1 MNSIS
6 LKAPAKINLFL
17 DITGRLPNGYHE
29 IASVMQTVDIFD
41 YVKIEKAD
49 KTTVRCSNSALD
61 GEGNIAYKAALRFFE
76 GAEIDSGADIFID
89 KRIPMQAGMAGGS
102 ADAAAVLFGLNK
114 IFDEPFSL
122 EELCEIGAK
131 CGADVPFSLMGGTSL
146 AEGIGEKLSQIA
158 PMPDCWLVI
167 VKPDFGM
174 STPESYKYYDEHGLF
189 ALEHPDKHEII
200 ASLEQNDLS
209 SLSGKL
215 YNVLEHTVQN
225 PVIGEIKDSMLRLG
239 AMGSMMTGSGTAVFG
254 IYDSVQ
260 KAAAANEALS
270 EKFDSVFISRPCS
283 AGVQIDKS
291 AAVYEKFSE
300 LGINYERIDHPAVYT
315 MEEMDSLGIFS
326 KGVVGKNLFLRDNK
340 GKRHFLVFVF
350 GDKHTD
356 LAAIQDELGIK
367 HVSFG
372 SAERLDKCLGL
383 TKGSVSPLG
392 VINDKEAAVEFII
405 DNDFKNYPCIGVHP
419 NQNTSTVWISFEDL
433 IRIIRENGNKID
445 FINIANE

>member
-6 LKAPAKINLFL
+6 VKAPAKINLFL
-17 DITGRLPNGYHE
+17 DITGKLPDGYHE
-29 IASVMQTVDIFD
+29 ISSVMQTVDIFD

-49 KTTVRCSNSALD
+49 KITVRCSNGNLD
-61 GEGNIAYKAALRFFE
+61 GESNIAYKAAIRFFE
-76 GAEIDSGADIFID
+76 KTKTESGADIFID

-114 IFDEPFSL
+114 LFEEPL
-122 EELCEIGAK
+122 TNEELCEIGAK
-131 CGADVPFSLMGGTSL
+131 CGADVPFSLIGGTML
-146 AEGIGEKLSQIA
+146 AEGIGEKLS
-158 PMPDCWLVI
+158 PLSLMPDCWIVI

-189 ALEHPDKHEII
+189 ALEHPDNQKII
-200 ASLEQNDLS
+200 DSLDENDIN
-209 SLSGKL
+209 SLSNNL

-225 PVIGEIKDSMLRLG
+225 PAIGEIKDSMLKLG

-254 IYDSVQ
+254 IYDSAQ
-260 KAAAANEALS
+260 KAVDAKNALS
-270 EKFDSVFISRPCS
+270 EKYDSVFIARPCS
-283 AGVQIDKS
+283 YGAQVDKS
-291 AAVYEKFSE
+291 AAVYKKLSG

-315 MEEMDSLGIFS
+315 MEEMDSLGIFN

-356 LAAIQDELGIK
+356 LVSIQNELGIK

-372 SAERLDKCLGL
+372 SAERLDKYLGL

-392 VINDKEAAVEFII
+392 VINDKASAVEFII
-405 DNDFKNYPCIGVHP
+405 DNEFKGYPCVGVHP
-419 NQNTSTVWISFEDL
+419 NQNTSTVWLSFEDL
-433 IRIIRENGNKID
+433 VKVIKENGNKID
-445 FINIANE
+445 FINI